1 MNNRI
6 GVKKEI
12 DRLGRLVIPK
22 EMRDTLCLGSEVE
35 LVLTEDG
42 ILVRN
47 PRYRLVSTYPKEHN
61 C

>member
-1 MNNRI
+1 MNHRI

-35 LVLTEDG
+35 LVLTEEG